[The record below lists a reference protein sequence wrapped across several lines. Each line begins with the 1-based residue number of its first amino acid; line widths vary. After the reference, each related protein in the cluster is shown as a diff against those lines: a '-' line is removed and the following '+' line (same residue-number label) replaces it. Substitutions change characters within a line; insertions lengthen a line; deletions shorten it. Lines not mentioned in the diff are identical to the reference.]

1 MRLVQV
7 YYFRARQRQGSEH
20 ITHST
25 SHHITQSKSGSELQ
39 AYVQVMGLVMQ
50 PLGRVVAGSAG
61 TNVRELGRGR
71 VLGGGTGF
79 NKIANANAKR
89 ETQNSSYLAFVCL
102 ACLSVLMGAGA

>member
-50 PLGRVVAGSAG
+50 PLGQIGSWVGWYKLSGAGSW
-61 TNVRELGRGR
+61 ELGRGR
-71 VLGGGTGF
+71 VLGGGLVST
-79 NKIANANAKR
+79 KSQTQTQNAKHKIVV
-89 ETQNSSYLAFVCL
+89 TWLLSVWLVCL
-102 ACLSVLMGAGA
+102 S